1 MRSCLI
7 DKGIVKVK
15 DDERGEKE
23 VKDDKSFMKKTEIKD
38 VEWKVKNDKVIK
50 PRLRNYIYMK
60 RQKKELQAKR
70 EEP

>member
-38 VEWKVKNDKVIK
+38 VEWEVKNDKVIK

>member
-38 VEWKVKNDKVIK
+38 VE
-50 PRLRNYIYMK
+50 
-60 RQKKELQAKR
+60 
-70 EEP
+70 